1 MTNFTLGIFYV
12 KDTESQAPSCT
23 YGKSTYSEFMDVDYS
38 LDEKIL
44 SDRKSTYLVKVTGKK
59 KREGVFPGDVL
70 VVDRNLP
77 HEKDK
82 LGMVVRNGKFTVE
95 RVTAE
100 LILKNDPENGDFIW
114 GMIRALV
121 REV

>member
-1 MTNFTLGIFYV
+1 
-12 KDTESQAPSCT
+12 
-23 YGKSTYSEFMDVDYS
+23 MDVDYS